1 MNIALIN
8 ATIFTGEQILENKV
22 VLLQNGHILSICNF
36 SEIPS
41 DFQLHDLQGLF
52 IAPGLIDLQI
62 YGSGGKLFGS
72 VPDEAALLQMEN
84 DLLAQGT
91 IAFLAT
97 VATNSDDVVI
107 KAIEAA
113 KSYRKKAK
121 GLFLGLHLEGPYL
134 NPIRKGAHPENFIKK
149 GVLSE
154 LKNWVELANGEI
166 KMITIAPE
174 LQDRELMDYLN
185 SQGIIISAG
194 HSNASYDEALLFLN
208 NPVHAATHLYNAMP
222 AIHHRELGIVPA
234 IFKRKPYTSIVA
246 DGVHVSFPMIEL
258 AKRELGDKLF
268 LITDAVT
275 TCNQGVYQHVFTG
288 DRYTMPDGTLSGSCL
303 SMLKAVENCVK
314 EANIPL
320 DEALR
325 MGSTYPAQLIKD
337 NKHGLLKPGYT
348 ADILVFDKNL
358 QLKMT
363 YFSGILEHNLTN

>member
-1 MNIALIN
+1 MKIALIN

-22 VLLQNGHILSICNF
+22 VLLQNGHILSISNF

-41 DFQLHDLQGLF
+41 DFQLNDLKGLF

-72 VPDEAALLQMEN
+72 VPDEEALLQMEN

-185 SQGIIISAG
+185 SEGIIISAG

-222 AIHHRELGIVPA
+222 AIHHREPGIVPA

-246 DGVHVSFPMIEL
+246 DGVHVSFPMIEM

-275 TCNQGVYQHVFTG
+275 TCDQGVYQHVFTG

-325 MGSTYPAQLIKD
+325 MGSTYPAQLIKA
-337 NKHGLLKPGYT
+337 NKHGLLKPGYA
-348 ADILVFDKNL
+348 ADILAFDKNL

-363 YFSGILEHNLTN
+363 YFSGILEYNLTN

>member
-1 MNIALIN
+1 
-8 ATIFTGEQILENKV
+8 
-22 VLLQNGHILSICNF
+22 
-36 SEIPS
+36 
-41 DFQLHDLQGLF
+41 
-52 IAPGLIDLQI
+52 
-62 YGSGGKLFGS
+62 
-72 VPDEAALLQMEN
+72 
-84 DLLAQGT
+84 
-91 IAFLAT
+91 LAT

-185 SQGIIISAG
+185 SEGIIISAG

-222 AIHHRELGIVPA
+222 AIHHREPGIVPA

-246 DGVHVSFPMIEL
+246 DGVHVSFPMIEM

-275 TCNQGVYQHVFTG
+275 TCDQGVYQHVFTG

-325 MGSTYPAQLIKD
+325 MGSTYPAQLIKA
-337 NKHGLLKPGYT
+337 NKHGLLKPGYA
-348 ADILVFDKNL
+348 ADILAFDKNL

-363 YFSGILEHNLTN
+363 YFSGILEYNLTN